1 MKRYLVIFE
10 RTDTGYSAYV
20 PDLPGCVATGTDR
33 ADAEQLIAEA
43 IQFHLDGLIEEGMAI
58 PTPSSEAEM
67 MVFAA

>member
-20 PDLPGCVATGTDR
+20 PDLPGCLATGYDWDNT
-33 ADAEQLIAEA
+33 EQLIAEA
-43 IQFHLDGLIEEGMAI
+43 IQFHLDGLAEEGMAI
-58 PTPSSEAEM
+58 PMPGSEAEM